1 MISSINTPV
10 RWYEDIFESERFSND
25 CDIERFE
32 LISDKTRL
40 LPFQFRRPKSPDL
53 ISRWFLRKE
62 CQDPMIGL
70 LNTNDSLFTIDAG
83 FWYKVSFSIIN
94 GKAKSTGPAGQLK
107 TVGIFQD
114 TEYYDVKIIVS
125 ELSVTA
131 AFTITAES
139 NGLVLATITEPG
151 TYYYKFLAN
160 ATTQDFEI
168 VTSFSNTDDYVIIE
182 QIQAYKYQKFDTLI
196 GDIDLPTSLLSL
208 INLNTTS
215 DLIQYCGNNLPFQIP
230 CGRYYMIITYGT
242 DSLCYSELLTVKD
255 FIPSQSPFTMLEWTN
270 TCDLSDI
277 IYQTIDS
284 CKFTNRLYIDN
295 ELAKMEYPFKEEG
308 EENGNMDLNIT
319 FQKWE
324 KTSNLMVAKC
334 PEFIVDALTAIRL
347 HDTISLT
354 KSIRK
359 KQFQVLAP
367 IEVEKIEYENTS
379 VFVDCATNVDLK
391 LLLKDKVVDS
401 TCCNNETIPSCLTC
415 TINVTGM
422 DVEVTEPG
430 EYYFGTKDGDFG
442 LFIKT
447 VTGYEPASSTNQVV
461 CVPGQLPWINL
472 NDEYWTTVPSFATS
486 TVEDATKYH
495 IAGYTYDDTFVKI
508 TITFYDEFDTQ
519 ISQYV
524 SGNYTA
530 AQFLSGF
537 DILKSDAGFP
547 CPFFGYAILTI
558 SSFALNCDYG
568 MSEEKRYDY
577 DMHPLVETW
586 YNALVGAKPSC
597 ELMFDLNKLVE
608 GLDTDG
614 NLNEMDL
621 IHVMAG
627 METDE
632 QRLLPLFTSSG
643 TPFSTVNT
651 VTMNAYGVKGNGTDS
666 YIDTNWAAAVNAVY
680 YLQDSC
686 SMLIKSKH
694 PTGYT
699 GMAIGSSESTT
710 NCKSCIALGI
720 NGAFNLN
727 SNNSTFIGTGIN
739 NMLIS
744 VIRNNGTDFNGKFG
758 TSPVVPF
765 ADASINPVNMFNNM
779 TIGALNTDSGPS
791 DFSPATYQFVYIG
804 SGIVDHLDINTRLNA
819 YLTARG
825 VA

>member
-10 RWYEDIFESERFSND
+10 RWYNDIFESERFSND

-40 LPFQFRRPKSPDL
+40 LPFQFRRPKSADL
-53 ISRWFLRKE
+53 IARWFLRKE

-70 LNTNDSLFTIDAG
+70 LNSNDSLFTIDTTYWARSN
-83 FWYKVSFSIIN
+83 FSFVN
-94 GKAKSTGPAGQLK
+94 GKLKSS
-107 TVGIFQD
+107 TVSAQVEKLFIFQD
-114 TEYYDVKIIVS
+114 TEFYDIKIVIS
-125 ELSVTA
+125 DIKA
-131 AFTITAES
+131 AGGFTITA
-139 NGLVLATITEPG
+139 ATNDKVIANITSAG
-151 TYYYKFLAN
+151 TYSFKFLAN
-160 ATTQDFEI
+160 ALDEDFSI
-168 VTSFSNTDDYVIIE
+168 VASFGNANDYVIIQE
-182 QIQAYKYQKFDTLI
+182 IQIYKYQKFNTAI
-196 GDIDLPTSLLSL
+196 GDIDLPTTLLSL

-215 DLIQYCGNNLPFQIP
+215 DLIQYCGGNLPFQIP
-230 CGRYYMIITYGT
+230 CGKYYMIITYGV

-277 IYQTIDS
+277 IYQEIDG
-284 CKFTNRLYIDN
+284 CQYKNRLYIDN

-308 EENGNMDLNIT
+308 EEDGNLNLNIT

-334 PEFIVDALTAIRL
+334 PEFIVDALTGIRL
-347 HDTISLT
+347 HDTISIT

-367 IEVEKIEYENTS
+367 FEVEKIEYENTS
-379 VFVDCATNVDLK
+379 VFLDCATNVDLK
-391 LLLKDKVVDS
+391 LLLKDQVVDT
-401 TCCNNETIPSCLTC
+401 TCCSNEALPVCLTC

-430 EYYFGTKDGDFG
+430 EYYFGTKFGDFG

-447 VTGYEPASSTNQVV
+447 VTSYEAASTVGQIV
-461 CVPGQLPWINL
+461 CIPGELPLFHL
-472 NDEYWTTVPSFATS
+472 NEDYWTQNPSFATS

-495 IAGYTYDDTFVKI
+495 IAGYAYEDTFVKI

-519 ISQYV
+519 ISQYI
-524 SGNYTA
+524 SGNYTSA
-530 AQFLSGF
+530 ELLSGF

-547 CPFFGYAILTI
+547 CPFFGYAIMTI

-568 MSEEKRYDY
+568 MSEEKRFDY
-577 DMHPLVETW
+577 DMHPLLENW

-597 ELMFDLNKLVE
+597 ELMFDLKQLVE

-621 IHVMAG
+621 MHVMAG

-643 TPFSTVNT
+643 VPFSVVNT
-651 VTMNAYGVKGNGTDS
+651 VTLNANGVKGNGTDS
-666 YIDTNWAAAVNAVY
+666 YIDTNWSAAVNAVY

-694 PTGYT
+694 PTAYT

-710 NCKSCIALGI
+710 NCQSSIGLGI
-720 NGAFNLN
+720 LGAFNLN
-727 SNNSTFIGTGIN
+727 SNNSIIIGTGIN
-739 NMLIS
+739 NMLSS

-779 TIGALNTDSGPS
+779 TIGALNTDSGPT

-804 SGIVDHLDINTRLNA
+804 SGIVDHADINTRLNA